1 MKTNKTSGSQLNLK
15 LILKISFIVVVIIAC
30 SSCGRNNNIDATIT
44 KISPPPIPPK
54 LEKGDSVL
62 QYADKIPLLPGNDI
76 LLMNYI
82 AKNIIYPK
90 SAAEKGIQGTVVV
103 KISISS
109 RGNVTNHEIITSVSP
124 DLDAEALRV
133 LKTLTKFEP
142 AWNEGKPVSA
152 SYQIPIKFNLK

>member
-1 MKTNKTSGSQLNLK
+1 LNLK

-109 RGNVTNHEIITSVSP
+109 RGNVT
-124 DLDAEALRV
+124 RV